1 MGRNSP
7 FRDEAGKVRNRR
19 ISPIVAHSGDRLLSE
34 PIAGTQPCRR
44 QPLFLLRVFGC
55 LPDTGVSERTE
66 AGVRKAS
73 GEESAGELSL
83 AVVSGYGDLAPE
95 FDLIGGL

>member
-1 MGRNSP
+1 M
-7 FRDEAGKVRNRR
+7 
-19 ISPIVAHSGDRLLSE
+19 
-34 PIAGTQPCRR
+34 
-44 QPLFLLRVFGC
+44 LRVFGC

>member
-1 MGRNSP
+1 MLRPRSASGASRP
-7 FRDEAGKVRNRR
+7 LRR
-19 ISPIVAHSGDRLLSE
+19 IPAIAAFLHSASHSE
-34 PIAGTQPCRR
+34 R
-44 QPLFLLRVFGC
+44 LFLLRVFGC